1 MTTGQT
7 GNLSADAGSA
17 ADPGA
22 TADAGSAADPGATA
36 DAGATADSRSTGAV
50 HEDSF
55 WGGPPPGEGKRVGQ
69 SVGLVLVCDCD
80 RGCRPTLV
88 DRPLQFQTCC
98 GTMAFKFLNSLTRI
112 TNIESAVGPEPEWT
126 NRDLTYR
133 DKGPVRFVARGR
145 QSLANG

>member
-1 MTTGQT
+1 MRVPRPILVPRPMRVPRPILVPRPMRVPRPIRVPRVLFMRTPFGVVP
-7 GNLSADAGSA
+7 L
-17 ADPGA
+17 
-22 TADAGSAADPGATA
+22 
-36 DAGATADSRSTGAV
+36 R
-50 HEDSF
+50 ER
-55 WGGPPPGEGKRVGQ
+55 GKRVGQ